1 VTRGPPPGKGLKE
14 AKQIASRLGETCENS
29 KGRGTLYDFS
39 IHLSSFTIAVRVRG
53 TKMIAITAEDL
64 VAAYPRDIARIRRV
78 PATPVF
84 IREIWVRTSAG
95 TWQYFLILRD
105 RIVEI
110 PSELPPPE
118 PGKSRL
124 RGNAPGPDPK
134 ALPGIVPAAEHTYT
148 CPFLGPPK

>member
-1 VTRGPPPGKGLKE
+1 MTRGPPPGKGLKE
-14 AKQIASRLGETCENS
+14 AKEIASRLGETCENT

-39 IHLSSFTIAVRVRG
+39 IHLNSVTIGVRVRG
-53 TKMIAITAEDL
+53 TKLVAITADEL
-64 VAAYPRDIARIRRV
+64 PTAYPRDIACIRRI

-84 IREIWVRTSAG
+84 IREIWIRTSAE
-95 TWQYFLILRD
+95 TWQYFLVLPD

-110 PSELPPPE
+110 PLEMPHPE

-124 RGNAPGPDPK
+124 RGNAPGPDLA
-134 ALPGIVPAAEHTYT
+134 ALPDMIPATERTYT